1 LNGREQDV
9 EQMWGLMMS
18 RNYLAGRYDGLALW
32 VSVCYERYPRLYLC
46 LAVLLMLFGYA
57 FLLLFPCLVFEGAS
71 ALFRELPNAKTTE
84 HWIVVEVWAAILLSG
99 LFVSRQIFHLNFPR
113 TPGLKLSKDL
123 APGLYA
129 TIAKVKN
136 YVPQLSIRN
145 VVLTDQYE
153 LRIEQT
159 PRLGY
164 PFWTTNTLVVGM
176 PMLQTLSEQQ
186 FRNEMMRRFSQY
198 ASGRF
203 RPSHWVFRSRL
214 LWRRYLD
221 ALCKRKRL
229 GETPMRWFFAIY
241 TPLFETLTLPASRM
255 DELAADIAVLEWLN
269 DRDYFDAVKSSAIA
283 EIFLDTHYWRKVH
296 QTALKNSKAVLNPF
310 AKLEHIS
317 GHLKSKDFRGKCLQ
331 DAFSFEQNF
340 SKPVP
345 VLSVRMQHAGQSQ
358 LRDVPIV
365 ETTAAEACLGDAR
378 KNYVSIID
386 KLWYST
392 TFSQWKAAYEQ
403 RCVDIKKVKMLSKKS
418 RHHVLVFNE
427 VLLYARLA
435 KRLRGDPL
443 HRSFLKMF
451 KRNVETLAP
460 SALNFFRRKPTTT

>member
-1 LNGREQDV
+1 
-9 EQMWGLMMS
+9 MS
-18 RNYLAGRYDGLALW
+18 RNYLAGRHDRLALW
-32 VSVCYERYPRLYLC
+32 VSALYERYPRLYLC
-46 LAVLLMLFGYA
+46 LAVLLMLCGYA

-71 ALFRELPNAKTTE
+71 VLFREIPNARTTE
-84 HWIVVEVWAAILLSG
+84 HWIVVEVWAAILMFG
-99 LFVSRQIFHLNFPR
+99 LFIGWQIFRLNFPQIS
-113 TPGLKLSKDL
+113 GLRLSKDL
-123 APGLYA
+123 APDLYKLLSGVKVY
-129 TIAKVKN
+129 TAK
-136 YVPQLSIRN
+136 PAIIN

-153 LRIEQT
+153 LRIEET

-164 PFWTTNTLVVGM
+164 PFWTTNTLVVGL

-186 FRNEMMRRFSQY
+186 FHGEMMRRFSQY

-203 RPSHWVFRSRL
+203 RPCHWLFRARL
-214 LWRRYLD
+214 LWRRYLE

-229 GETPMRWFFAIY
+229 GEMPIRWFFAIY
-241 TPLFETLTLPASRM
+241 APLFEILTLPASRM

-269 DRDYFDAVKSSAIA
+269 DRDYFEAVKSSAIA
-283 EIFLDTHYWRKVH
+283 DIFLNTHYWRKVH
-296 QTALKNSKAVLNPF
+296 QTALKNPKAVLNPF
-310 AKLEHIS
+310 EKLEHVS

-331 DAFSFEQNF
+331 GAFSSEQNL

-345 VLSVRMQHAGQSQ
+345 VLSVRMEHAGQSQ
-358 LRDVPIV
+358 LRDAPIV

-378 KNYVSIID
+378 KNFVSIID

-403 RCVDIKKVKMLSKKS
+403 RCADIKKVKMLSKKS
-418 RHHVLVFNE
+418 RHQVLVFSE

-451 KRNVETLAP
+451 KRNVGTLAP
-460 SALNFFRRKPTTT
+460 SVLNFFRRKPATS

>member
-1 LNGREQDV
+1 
-9 EQMWGLMMS
+9 MS
-18 RNYLAGRYDGLALW
+18 RNYLAGRHDRLALW
-32 VSVCYERYPRLYLC
+32 ISAFYERYPRLYLC

-57 FLLLFPCLVFEGAS
+57 FLLLFPCLVFEGTS
-71 ALFRELPNAKTTE
+71 VLLREISHARTAG
-84 HWIVVEVWAAILLSG
+84 HWIVVEVWAAILMFG
-99 LFVSRQIFHLNFPR
+99 LFIGWQIFRLNFP
-113 TPGLKLSKDL
+113 PISGLRLSKDL

-129 TIAKVKN
+129 SIAKVKN
-136 YVPQLSIRN
+136 YAPQLSIRN

-153 LRIEQT
+153 LRIEET

-164 PFWTTNTLVVGM
+164 PFWTSNTLVIGM

-186 FRNEMMRRFSQY
+186 FRGEMMRRFSQY

-203 RPSHWVFRSRL
+203 RPGHWLFRTRL
-214 LWRRYLD
+214 LWRRYLE
-221 ALCKRKRL
+221 ALCARKRL
-229 GETPMRWFFAIY
+229 GEIPIRWFFAIY
-241 TPLFETLTLPASRM
+241 APLFEILTLPASRM
-255 DELAADIAVLEWLN
+255 DELAADTAVLEWLN

-283 EIFLDTHYWRKVH
+283 EIFLNAHYWRKVH
-296 QTALKNSKAVLNPF
+296 QAALKNPTSVLNPF
-310 AKLEHIS
+310 EKLEHIS

-331 DAFSFEQNF
+331 GAFASEQDF

-345 VLSVRMQHAGQSQ
+345 VLSVRMEHAGQSQ
-358 LRDVPIV
+358 LRDAPIV

-403 RCVDIKKVKMLSKKS
+403 RCADIKKVKMLSKKS
-418 RHHVLVFNE
+418 RHQALVFSE
-427 VLLYARLA
+427 VLLYGRLA
-435 KRLRGDPL
+435 KRLRGDPV

-451 KRNVETLAP
+451 KRNVGALAP
-460 SALNFFRRKPTTT
+460 PVLHFFRRKPTAS